1 MAEPGSHVHVA
12 SADPAFDRVVDVA
25 TMRALERHVAAG
37 TDLMARAGAALAQ
50 ELIRR
55 LLGSDRMTLVM
66 LVGPGDNGGDCL
78 ILARH
83 LAQDGADIVCWASR
97 ERADDPLVQAA
108 VESGARWRVWD
119 RDDRALAADVQR
131 ATAVVDGL
139 LGIGSAPPL
148 RGVVAEMLAA
158 LPDVRG
164 QPRIAID
171 VPSGIDADEGTAD
184 PGTFAATLTLST
196 GPIKIGLLLHSAI
209 EYAGEIAALDIDL
222 ARDDLA
228 GVSSAVLH
236 RATVR
241 ELVPPRPAAAHK
253 GTFGRLLIVGGS
265 VRYRGAPRWRHL
277 RSWAQA
283 PGWSPWRPWRPRW
296 PRRRR
301 TPHRP
306 PSGPC
311 RRGRKVESRPVPPTC
326 WLRARR
332 PDALVVGPGLG
343 RSRASDALACALAG
357 METAQ
362 IPRLIDA
369 DGLNALS
376 AAPEVLGAVGEQAV
390 LTPHPGE
397 LARLLDLTE
406 PPEGQARRRAAQT
419 LARRSGATVVAKGS
433 PTFVCAGDACWI
445 LARPNP
451 VLAAAGSGDVLAGV
465 IGALLA
471 QGLAPTAAAR
481 LGVWLHAEGAQIA
494 AGGSDRGVPMERVAR
509 SIERAFGRLR

>member
-1 MAEPGSHVHVA
+1 
-12 SADPAFDRVVDVA
+12 
-25 TMRALERHVAAG
+25 MRALERHVAAG

-50 ELIRR
+50 ELTRR

-265 VRYRGAPRWRHL
+265 VRYRGAPALAALAALGAGAGLVTVASVETAVATAAAHAPSATFRPL
-277 RSWAQA
+277 PQGTEGGIEAGAADVLAQ
-283 PGWSPWRPWRPRW
+283 
-296 PRRRR
+296 
-301 TPHRP
+301 
-306 PSGPC
+306 GP
-311 RRGRKVESRPVPPTC
+311 
-326 WLRARR
+326 R

>member
-1 MAEPGSHVHVA
+1 MAEPGPHVHVET
-12 SADPAFDRVVDVA
+12 ADPAFDRVVDVA
-25 TMRALERHVAAG
+25 TMRALERQAPPG

-50 ELIRR
+50 ELTRR
-55 LLGSDRMTLVM
+55 LRGSGRQTLVM
-66 LVGPGDNGGDCL
+66 LVGPGDNGGDAL

-83 LAQDGADIVCWASR
+83 LAQDGANIVCWASR
-97 ERADDPLVQAA
+97 ERPDDPLVRAA

-119 RDDRALAADVQR
+119 RDGQALADDVQR

-148 RGVVAEMLAA
+148 RGVIAEMLAA
-158 LPDVRG
+158 LPDVRA

-171 VPSGIDADEGTAD
+171 VPSGTDADEGAAD

-196 GPIKIGLLLHSAI
+196 GPIKVGLLLHPAI
-209 EYAGEIAALDIDL
+209 EYAGEIAALDIDFDRDVL
-222 ARDDLA
+222 ARL
-228 GVSSAVLH
+228 SSAVLH

-265 VRYRGAPRWRHL
+265 VRYRGAPALSALAALGAGAGLVTVASVEAAVATAAAHAPSATFRPLPRGPEGGIEADVADVL
-277 RSWAQA
+277 AQ
-283 PGWSPWRPWRPRW
+283 
-296 PRRRR
+296 
-301 TPHRP
+301 
-306 PSGPC
+306 GP
-311 RRGRKVESRPVPPTC
+311 
-326 WLRARR
+326 R
-332 PDALVVGPGLG
+332 PDALLVGPGLG
-343 RSRASDALACALAG
+343 RSRASDALACGLAG
-357 METAQ
+357 SEAGQT
-362 IPRLIDA
+362 PRLIDA

-397 LARLLDLTE
+397 LARLLDLPE
-406 PPEGQARRRAAQT
+406 PPEGQARLRAART
-419 LARRSGATVVAKGS
+419 LARRSAATVVAKGS
-433 PTFVCAGDACWI
+433 PTFVCAGDASWI

-481 LGVWLHAEGAQIA
+481 LGVWLHAEAAQIA
-494 AGGSDRGVPMERVAR
+494 AGDSDRGVPMELIAR
-509 SIERAFGRLR
+509 SIHRALVRLR